1 MSAPYARAL
10 PSRMALV
17 RVAKRCT
24 KSSAIDSWTY
34 SRSMEM
40 QSCPAEEKQAR
51 TAPAAAFSTS
61 ASFSTSMAFLPP
73 SSRETPTSRDAA
85 PTATSRP
92 VRVEP
97 VKET

>member
-1 MSAPYARAL
+1 M
-10 PSRMALV
+10 PSRIAFV
-17 RVAKRCT
+17 RAAKRAT

-34 SRSMEM
+34 RRSMEM

-51 TAPAAAFSTS
+51 TAPAAAFSMS
-61 ASFSTSMAFLPP
+61 ASLRTSMAFLPP
-73 SSRETPTSRDAA
+73 SSRVTPTSRAAA
-85 PTATSRP
+85 PWATSRP

>member
-1 MSAPYARAL
+1 
-10 PSRMALV
+10 MALV
-17 RVAKRCT
+17 RAANRST

-40 QSCPAEEKQAR
+40 QSWPAEEKQAR

-61 ASFSTSMAFLPP
+61 ASSRTSMAFLPP
-73 SSRETPTSRDAA
+73 SSRETPTSRAAA
-85 PTATSRP
+85 PWATSRP

>member
-1 MSAPYARAL
+1 MSAPYAREL

-17 RVAKRCT
+17 RVANRAT

-61 ASFSTSMAFLPP
+61 ASLRTSMAFLPP
-73 SSRETPTSRDAA
+73 SSRDTPTSRDAA

>member
-1 MSAPYARAL
+1 MSAPYAREL
-10 PSRMALV
+10 PSRMARV
-17 RVAKRCT
+17 RAANRCT
-24 KSSAIDSWTY
+24 KSSAMDSWTY

-61 ASFSTSMAFLPP
+61 ASARTSMAFLPP
-73 SSRETPTSRDAA
+73 SSSETPTSREAA